1 MNLFKGASVMKKR
14 MIAIIA
20 AAALLVSA
28 AGCTALNFGEPTQTT
43 AATSATDTAVTS
55 PTEAPFTP
63 REVTVKPASID
74 SIIESAQEYLG
85 VSVSDLDWEKKL
97 ENGSNVPSVD
107 DEDYIFIYPEKLL
120 DAIKA
125 ENLLTDGEYIA
136 ENIKINMYRT
146 AEDGAALKS
155 NESVEL
161 YLTVTRYTGIGNIN
175 ENQPSFFRRF
185 KDGIELGSTGGT
197 YPPEAGFVAVT
208 GDTFA
213 IFKAF
218 GEYEYRYLYGDD
230 MMLTGNFRINTDNI
244 DDFDKK
250 TLDDIRCFFESLGI
264 ENPLVLLDK

>member
-1 MNLFKGASVMKKR
+1 MDALII
-14 MIAIIA
+14 IAIAVAAAVVAGITAHLITKSNFSRRIA
-20 AAALLVSA
+20 AVTADKKAVSEQLA
-28 AGCTALNFGEPTQTT
+28 
-43 AATSATDTAVTS
+43 
-55 PTEAPFTP
+55 EAQGNISRLTGDINV
-63 REVTVKPASID
+63 RDIRIQGLEKDVQYKS
-74 SIIESAQEYLG
+74 QE
-85 VSVSDLDWEKKL
+85 
-97 ENGSNVPSVD
+97 
-107 DEDYIFIYPEKLL
+107 
-120 DAIKA
+120 A
-125 ENLLTDGEYIA
+125 ENAKTNFDERLTQSEEQHQRHLADV
-136 ENIKINMYRT
+136 K

-175 ENQPSFFRRF
+175 ENQPSFFKRF

-218 GEYEYRYLYGDD
+218 GEYDYRYLYGDD

-264 ENPLVLLDK
+264 ENPLILQDK